1 MSRENQ
7 DPYILMTEITFKETY
22 PNAFESIDGRYDNF
36 PHEKYLLINRSK
48 ENELPT
54 YTAIDNTS
62 GDAWTEDFGCNY
74 TEAVT
79 WLYGDNAITGPHPI
93 YKIVI
98 IPSPQR
104 MQRGAKKKCA
114 TSLLNTLQKW

>member
-54 YTAIDNTS
+54 YTAIDNTT

-114 TSLLNTLQKW
+114 TSLLNTLQK